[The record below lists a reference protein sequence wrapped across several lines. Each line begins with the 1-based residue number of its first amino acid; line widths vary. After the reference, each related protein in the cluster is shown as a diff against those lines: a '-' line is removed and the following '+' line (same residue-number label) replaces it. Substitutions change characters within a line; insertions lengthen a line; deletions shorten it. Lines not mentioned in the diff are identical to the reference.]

1 MGTILGKEGLEQV
14 ETELAMTSLPDMIFS
29 SNFLTMR
36 YKDEFEMKFSAR
48 DALNTCDK
56 THCPDVQVAAADS
69 WIYGWQ
75 KNNLKNLEKS
85 KKFAKLWKFEKLFL
99 SSWP

>member
-1 MGTILGKEGLEQV
+1 MSGQKIGPDPFTFGPWKVESAMGTILGKEGLEQV

-69 WIYGWQ
+69 WIYG
-75 KNNLKNLEKS
+75 
-85 KKFAKLWKFEKLFL
+85 
-99 SSWP
+99 